1 MKIDLFENFIRSNG
15 EKENGTEKTYG
26 PNSNLNPNTN
36 MCVKATD
43 SGPHRN
49 FNQPEGVMATDQRS
63 RTKELTGLEE
73 QNTQIECVN
82 QPEDLF

>member
-1 MKIDLFENFIRSNG
+1 
-15 EKENGTEKTYG
+15 
-26 PNSNLNPNTN
+26 

-49 FNQPEGVMATDQRS
+49 FNQPEGVMATNQRS